1 MTQVLDY
8 NKYININI
16 NNKYI
21 NILWKYIVNYYN
33 TLHALHERKIND
45 DHVSSKQGLEK
56 VQKSEL
62 ETFSAEN
69 ASDNVELK
77 AIEKLKEKLC
87 SKFARKASKHSKYRN
102 IFLFSE
108 KLSFD
113 LYLIL
118 PYYIIVT
125 LVNKT

>member
-1 MTQVLDY
+1 M
-8 NKYININI
+8 
-16 NNKYI
+16 
-21 NILWKYIVNYYN
+21 
-33 TLHALHERKIND
+33 ND

-87 SKFARKASKHSKYRN
+87 SNFARKASKYPKYRN

-118 PYYIIVT
+118 SYYIIVT